1 MGFKKTSEGRVY
13 FKSPDNDD
21 APSEPVKA
29 PKEPVITKNNTQM
42 QILLLLKSLNTKL
55 KDSKQDQVTIKKELE
70 GYKATI
76 KSLEGKI
83 AKAPK
88 PANAPDLAE
97 YKAKIKSLEEKT
109 NKQQS
114 DYIDLEQKVA
124 KKQNETSKK
133 TTRVEET
140 VKTTLKQLEE
150 AKNLVKELEEKAE
163 SQTDALKDIKSEA
176 KKRAEEQAKA
186 AKELAEKH
194 KGLEDQTKGLEDK
207 HKTLEKAQKDQNE
220 KMVNN
225 VAAYVA
231 LTKRM
236 GEAETRADTLENKI
250 EDASS
255 EYLKLDRKIDKV
267 IEDRNRILRKV
278 ERIEQAVLETRDA
291 LNAKAMVLLTDQG
304 VGGIDMPQITDQT
317 LQTDPLAL
325 QKRMQEE
332 AMMPWWRKPV
342 RIQATSLALLM
353 LVILL
358 IGWIMSAAN
367 RPEVISQ
374 RPQPTAMAPPTV
386 VLDPPK
392 YEETAANE
400 ETAPIMEDEILE
412 QIDFAEQTQTAAVE
426 EQAPEPDF
434 QKRPPEIV
442 EKTDA
447 PPAEPAAT
455 ETETASA
462 HGITIHKG
470 VEDPAAIKK
479 DKPLDINND
488 AEMLAAMN
496 ENPQKVAE
504 RLNQI
509 EPGEVEVAAATQS
522 KPVVSTPRA
531 QSESA
536 VSQRVID
543 SVYKSALKRRI
554 KEDPN
559 LTDMAK
565 KIETKAFD
573 GIPEAQHDMGA
584 IYVGGHGNIE
594 RNLPRAV
601 LWFQEAANNGVANA
615 KYNLGVLYHQGLG
628 VEANLN
634 TALDLYREAASQ
646 GHPEAQYNLGIANIE
661 GIGVS
666 YNPQKAANY
675 FRQAANQNV
684 KEAAYN
690 LGLIYENGLLGTA
703 KPDVALAWYKFAA
716 DQGSAE
722 AGSAMNQL
730 AASLGINTQDI
741 NRIAAKVH
749 NTDAGPIVNQSSTL
763 DTKTLISQTQA
774 ELMRRGLYPGPV
786 DGVMGPMTRNAIESF
801 QKSANLNVTGEA
813 SIDLLKYLG
822 ASSRPQ

>member
-21 APSEPVKA
+21 TPSEPVKA

-55 KDSKQDQVTIKKELE
+55 KDSKQDQATIKKELE

-88 PANAPDLAE
+88 PANAPDIEE

-109 NKQQS
+109 AKQEN

-133 TTRVEET
+133 TTRVEQT
-140 VKTTLKQLEE
+140 VKSTLKQLEE

-186 AKELAEKH
+186 AKDLAEKT

-231 LTKRM
+231 LTKRV
-236 GEAETRADTLENKI
+236 GEAETRADALENKI

-317 LQTDPLAL
+317 LQTDPMAL
-325 QKRMQEE
+325 QKRLHEE

-342 RIQATSLALLM
+342 RIQTTSLVLL
-353 LVILL
+353 LVVVLL

-367 RPEVISQ
+367 RPDVIPQ
-374 RPQPTAMAPPTV
+374 RAQPTALQPPTV
-386 VLDPPK
+386 SLDQSNYK
-392 YEETAANE
+392 ESALEE
-400 ETAPIMEDEILE
+400 ETAPIVEDDVLEKIEFEETKTAEIIE
-412 QIDFAEQTQTAAVE
+412 D
-426 EQAPEPDF
+426 PPKPDF
-434 QKRPPEIV
+434 QKRPENTNSFSPSV
-442 EKTDA
+442 A
-447 PPAEPAAT
+447 PAEIPPKADA
-455 ETETASA
+455 ETTVA

-496 ENPQKVAE
+496 EDPQKVAE

-509 EPGEVEVAAATQS
+509 EPGEV
-522 KPVVSTPRA
+522 KVSSP
-531 QSESA
+531 SA

-554 KEDPN
+554 KPDPR
-559 LTDMAK
+559 LTDVAK
-565 KIETKAFD
+565 KIENKAFD

-584 IYVGGHGNIE
+584 IYVGGHANIE

-601 LWFQEAANNGVANA
+601 KWFQEAADNGVANA

-628 VEANLN
+628 VETNLDK
-634 TALDLYREAASQ
+634 ALELYTDAASQ

-661 GIGVS
+661 GIGVP
-666 YNPQKAANY
+666 YNPQKATYY
-675 FRQAANQNV
+675 FREAANQNIS
-684 KEAAYN
+684 EAAYN
-690 LGLIYENGLLGTA
+690 LGLIYENGLLGDV
-703 KPDVALAWYKFAA
+703 KPDLALAWYQNAA
-716 DQGSAE
+716 QNGSSE
-722 AGSAMNQL
+722 ASSALNQL
-730 AASLGINTQDI
+730 AASLGVSTQDI
-741 NRIAAKVH
+741 NRIVAKVQ
-749 NTDAGPIVNQSSTL
+749 NTESGPVVKSPRIQ
-763 DTKTLISQTQA
+763 DTKKLISLAQA

-786 DGVMGPMTRNAIESF
+786 DGVMGPMTRNAIEAF
-801 QKSANLNVTGEA
+801 QKSA
-813 SIDLLKYLG
+813 DLEVNGVVSEDLIKYLS
-822 ASSRPQ
+822 ASSQYSQ